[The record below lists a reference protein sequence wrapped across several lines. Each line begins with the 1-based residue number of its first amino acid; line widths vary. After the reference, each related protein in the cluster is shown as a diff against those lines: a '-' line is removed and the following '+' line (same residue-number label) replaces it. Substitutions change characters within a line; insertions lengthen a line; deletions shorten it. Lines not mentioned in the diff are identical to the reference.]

1 MAGQRLP
8 FDVIEARGAKH
19 MTKAEK
25 AARQAGEVK
34 SKEEIKRLTPP
45 KWLPQSQREEFN
57 RVSAA
62 LLKLMPTMVARTDAD
77 TIAAYCMARTEWLHA
92 TKLVNAALAAGNLDD
107 ANGWG
112 LVQDTLSPL
121 LGKKPD
127 PELVNHIRDKILGYD
142 EVLGIHDLMVHDYG
156 PGQQFASVHVE
167 VPADQNVL
175 DCHDMIDNI
184 EKDFLEQDH
193 LLLTIH
199 YDPIVTNDPK
209 VNQLKGILLMAA
221 QEIDGRIT
229 IHDLRIVPGVSHT
242 NVVFDCVLPDQPQ
255 MDEEEIRTRLTQ
267 AVQKEFPTYRC
278 VITLERDFAQ

>member
-77 TIAAYCMARTEWLHA
+77 TIATYCMARTEWLHA
-92 TKLVNAALAAGNLDD
+92 TKLVNAALTSGNLDD

-112 LVQDTLSPL
+112 LVQDRFFKQARSCAND
-121 LGKKPD
+121 LG
-127 PELVNHIRDKILGYD
+127 
-142 EVLGIHDLMVHDYG
+142 
-156 PGQQFASVHVE
+156 
-167 VPADQNVL
+167 
-175 DCHDMIDNI
+175 
-184 EKDFLEQDH
+184 
-193 LLLTIH
+193 LTISARCR
-199 YDPIVTNDPK
+199 
-209 VNQLKGILLMAA
+209 L
-221 QEIDGRIT
+221 
-229 IHDLRIVPGVSHT
+229 IVPEKPPGT
-242 NVVFDCVLPDQPQ
+242 EDNPLMQ
-255 MDEEEIRTRLTQ
+255 L
-267 AVQKEFPTYRC
+267 
-278 VITLERDFAQ
+278 LERRRQA